1 MQKLHKADRQATK
14 SSRTEG
20 LRFAVSLC
28 SLAGIVCIAIHVL
41 FLYIFRNAADT
52 FPGQYIY
59 DMAVFAVSM
68 LLPALVLGY
77 MGNGVKTYFTQK
89 GRKLP
94 FLPSALLVV
103 FGFSGCIFFN
113 DIAGIFDLILPS
125 AEAVTIYITPDFGSF
140 MLILVSSAVF
150 PAVCEEAFF
159 RGYMYSTMS
168 RYGAG
173 FASFFTAVM
182 FGMMHFSPSQ
192 MIFAFL
198 CGFMFGY
205 IRYVSGRFILT
216 VIIHF
221 LNNAFSTVSVFVR
234 LTCGGSFHEYYIL
247 THIMFMALLIFSA
260 GLLIY
265 GGFRLFRFRK
275 PRFPLSVGDK
285 LTVTVTTPA
294 FLIFAVLSVMEKF
307 T

>member
-1 MQKLHKADRQATK
+1 MQELHKADIRAAK

-28 SLAGIVCIAIHVL
+28 SLAGIICIAVHVL
-41 FLYIFRNAADT
+41 FLYIFRDEAET

-59 DMAVFAVSM
+59 DMTVFAVSM

-77 MGNGVKTYFTQK
+77 MGNGVKTYFAPR

-94 FLPSALLVV
+94 FLPCVLLVV

-125 AEAVTIYITPDFGSF
+125 AESGTVYITPDFGSF
-140 MLILVSSAVF
+140 MLILISSAVF
-150 PAVCEEAFF
+150 PAVCEEVFF

-173 FASFFTAVM
+173 FASFFTAVI

-205 IRYVSGRFILT
+205 IRYVSGRFMLT

-234 LTCGGSFHEYYIL
+234 LTCGGSFREYYIF
-247 THIMFMALLIFSA
+247 THVMLVILLVFSS

-265 GGFRLFRFRK
+265 GGFRLFRFKR
-275 PRFPLSVGDK
+275 PRCPLSVGDK
-285 LTVTVTTPA
+285 LTAALTTPA
-294 FLIFAVLSVMEKF
+294 FLIFAVLSVLEKF